1 MAKKITKKEM
11 FTKLMAVDAVKADA
25 DMVAFIEKE
34 IALLDK
40 KNSAKKSLTKAQK
53 ENIVIKDAIVNALVA
68 DKAYTVSDVIATV
81 DACADLSNQRVSA
94 LLTQLVADNKVA
106 RTVDKRK
113 AYFSLV

>member
-11 FTKLMAVDAVKADA
+11 FTKLMAVEAVAADA

-40 KNSAKKSLTKAQK
+40 KSSAKKAPTKNQR
-53 ENIVIKDAIVNALVA
+53 ENASIKDAIVAALDA
-68 DKAYTVSDVIATV
+68 DKAFSVADVIATV
-81 DACADLSNQRVSA
+81 DACNALSNQRVSA
-94 LLTQLVADNKVA
+94 LLTQLVNENKVV

-113 AYFSLV
+113 AFFSLV

>member
-40 KNSAKKSLTKAQK
+40 KNSAKKSLTKNQK
-53 ENIVIKDAIVNALVA
+53 ENIAIKDAIVKALVA

-81 DACADLSNQRVSA
+81 DVAKDLSNQRVSA
-94 LLTQLVADNKVA
+94 LLTQLVNENKVA